1 MLKPI
6 AAHPATAAL
15 QKDVSKAA
23 ELQKLQKVCTE
34 FEAILITYM
43 LKSMRSTVEK
53 DGLFG
58 NSTEKQIMDAMFDE
72 NLALGIAKGGGIGLA
87 EILFTDLKDR

>member
-6 AAHPATAAL
+6 AAHPAAAM
-15 QKDVSKAA
+15 QKDVSPAG
-23 ELQKLQKVCTE
+23 LQKLQKACTE
-34 FEAILITYM
+34 FESLLITYM

-53 DGLFG
+53 GGLFG
-58 NSTEKQIMDAMFDE
+58 NSTESQIMDSMLDE

-87 EILFTDLKDR
+87 KILFADLKDR

>member
-15 QKDVSKAA
+15 QKDVSTVG
-23 ELQKLQKVCTE
+23 LQKACTE
-34 FEAILITYM
+34 FESIFINHM

-58 NSTEKQIMDAMFDE
+58 NSTESQIMDSMLDE

-87 EILFTDLKDR
+87 KILFTDLKD

>member
-15 QKDVSKAA
+15 QKDVSKAG
-23 ELQKLQKVCTE
+23 LQKLQKACTE

-53 DGLFG
+53 DALFG
-58 NSTEKQIMDAMFDE
+58 NSTERQIMDAMFDE

-87 EILFTDLKDR
+87 EIIFSDLKDR

>member
-15 QKDVSKAA
+15 QKDVSKIGQ
-23 ELQKLQKVCTE
+23 QKLEKACTE
-34 FEAILITYM
+34 FEALLITYM
-43 LKSMRSTVEK
+43 LKSMRSTVDK

-58 NSTEKQIMDAMFDE
+58 NSTESQIMDAMFDE

>member
-15 QKDVSKAA
+15 PKDVSR
-23 ELQKLQKVCTE
+23 LGQQKLEKACTD
-34 FEAILITYM
+34 FESILITYM
-43 LKSMRSTVEK
+43 LKSMRSTVDK

-58 NSTEKQIMDAMFDE
+58 NSTESQIMDAMLDE
-72 NLALGIAKGGGIGLA
+72 NLALGIAKSGGIGLA
-87 EILFTDLKDR
+87 KILFTDLKDR

>member
-6 AAHPATAAL
+6 AAHPATAL
-15 QKDVSKAA
+15 QKDVSRAA

-58 NSTEKQIMDAMFDE
+58 NSTERQIMDAMFDE

-87 EILFTDLKDR
+87 EIIFKDLKDR

>member
-15 QKDVSKAA
+15 QKDVSRIGQ
-23 ELQKLQKVCTE
+23 QKLEKACTE

-58 NSTEKQIMDAMFDE
+58 NSTESQIMDAMLDE

-87 EILFTDLKDR
+87 KILFTDLKDR

>member
-6 AAHPATAAL
+6 AAHPAAAV
-15 QKDVSKAA
+15 QKDVSTAG
-23 ELQKLQKVCTE
+23 LQKLQKACTE
-34 FEAILITYM
+34 FESILITYM

-53 DGLFG
+53 GGLFE
-58 NSTEKQIMDAMFDE
+58 NSTESQIMDSMLDE

-87 EILFTDLKDR
+87 KILFADLKDR